1 MNVNMNID
9 INKII
14 GLIVTVISI
23 IGAIIGAVQGDTASS
38 SISGNG
44 TAQSGGTNSQPA
56 PQPAPKPAPQPAP
69 KPVERTPEQVRASL
83 MRQLNE
89 FRASQGG
96 VAPVS
101 ESAELNAIAQKWAE
115 HEAAQGTFNHSTLK
129 CWTYTDCPHEHIAI
143 AGDPTA
149 AIDVWKRS
157 KDGHREG
164 MYYTTS
170 VAVGHGFARYTAGPN
185 KGDWIIVQFWH
196 DHNER

>member
-23 IGAIIGAVQGDTASS
+23 IGAIIGAVQGDTGSS
-38 SISGNG
+38 SIANDS
-44 TAQSGGTNSQPA
+44 AQSATNSQPA
-56 PQPAPKPAPQPAP
+56 PRPK
-69 KPVERTPEQVRASL
+69 ERTPEQVRASL
-83 MRQLNE
+83 TRQLNE
-89 FRASQGG
+89 FRASQG

-170 VAVGHGFARYTAGPN
+170 VAVGQGFARYTAGPY
-185 KGDWIIVQFWH
+185 KGIGFVVQFWH

>member
-56 PQPAPKPAPQPAP
+56 PQPAPKP
-69 KPVERTPEQVRASL
+69 KVRTPEQVRASL
-83 MRQLNE
+83 MQQLNE
-89 FRASQGG
+89 FRALQG

-101 ESAELNAIAQKWAE
+101 ESAELNAIAQKWAN
-115 HEAAQGTFNHSTLK
+115 HEAELGEFEHSSFS
-129 CWTYTDCPHEHIAI
+129 CWTYTDCPHEHIAVV
-143 AGDPTA
+143 GDPTE
-149 AIDVWKRS
+149 AIDAWKAS
-157 KDGHREG
+157 TDGHREG

-170 VAVGHGFARYTAGPN
+170 VAVGHGFAKYTAGPY
-185 KGDWIIVQFWH
+185 KGMWFVVQFWH

>member
-1 MNVNMNID
+1 M
-9 INKII
+9 
-14 GLIVTVISI
+14 ISI

-89 FRASQGG
+89 FRASQG

-115 HEAAQGTFNHSTLK
+115 HEAAQGTFNHSALK

-170 VAVGHGFARYTAGPN
+170 VAVGHGFARYTAGPY
-185 KGDWIIVQFWH
+185 KGIGFVVQFWH